1 MNGGRNRPVLIV
13 HLGILIVLLGLQ
25 FILPPFHHGMVARIM
40 VLATYATGYNILL
53 GYTGL
58 MSLGHAMLFATGMYA
73 TGLTIL
79 YLGFGAITAV
89 FTGIV
94 ASVVHSAVIG
104 LVTLRTSGVAFLI
117 VTMMFAQV
125 FYLSSLYFNRITGG
139 DQGFILTGRLQP
151 LHIGGIPLAFSD
163 PAVKYNAALATFAVC
178 LLLSLWL
185 VRSPAGR
192 VLVAI
197 RDNEDRTRM
206 LGYNTFKYK
215 LLALVVSG
223 GISGAAGSVYTLLF
237 SYVGATFGSVLYSIY
252 PLLWTLVGGVGTTIG
267 PLAGT
272 ALMTYL
278 VDIASGIT
286 SSYLLVVGVA
296 LVLLIMWLPAG
307 VMGGVRSRWWKWLP

>member
-1 MNGGRNRPVLIV
+1 MRGGENRSALVVHVLVIV
-13 HLGILIVLLGLQ
+13 VLLGLQ
-25 FILPPFHHGMVARIM
+25 FVLPPFHHGMVARIM
-40 VLATYATGYNILL
+40 VLATYAVGYNILL

-73 TGLTIL
+73 TGLVVF
-79 YLGFGAITAV
+79 YWGFGAVWAFLI
-89 FTGIV
+89 GIA
-94 ASVVHSAVIG
+94 ASVLHSAVIG
-104 LVTLRTSGVAFLI
+104 LVTLRTSGVAFLV

-139 DQGFILTGRLQP
+139 DQGFTLTGHLRP
-151 LHIGGIPLAFSD
+151 LHLGGMELAYSD
-163 PAVKYNAALATFAVC
+163 PAVKYNVALATFAVC

-185 VRSPAGR
+185 IRSPAGR
-192 VLVAI
+192 VLLAV

-206 LGYNTFKYK
+206 LGYNTFRYK

-237 SYVGATFGSVLYSIY
+237 SYVGATFASVLYSIY
-252 PLLWTLVGGVGTTIG
+252 PLLWTLVGGAATTLG
-267 PLAGT
+267 PLVGT

-286 SSYLLVVGVA
+286 SSYLLVVGVT

-307 VMGGVRSRWWKWLP
+307 VMGGVRARWWKWLP

>member
-1 MNGGRNRPVLIV
+1 MSSSKGRPALVL
-13 HLGILIVLLGLQ
+13 HLAIILLLVGLQ
-25 FILPPFHHGMVARIM
+25 FVLPPFHHGMVARIM
-40 VLATYATGYNILL
+40 VLATYAIGYNILL
-53 GYTGL
+53 GYAGL

-73 TGLTIL
+73 TGLTVF
-79 YLGFGAITAV
+79 YLGFGAGTAV
-89 FTGIV
+89 LTGIV
-94 ASVVHSAVIG
+94 ASVVHSTVIG

-139 DQGFILTGRLQP
+139 DQGFILTGHLQP
-151 LHIGGIPLAFSD
+151 LHLGGLQLAFSN
-163 PAVKYNAALATFAVC
+163 PAVKYNVALALFAIC

-185 VRSPAGR
+185 IRSPAGR
-192 VLVAI
+192 VLIAV

-206 LGYNTFKYK
+206 LGYNTFQYK

-237 SYVGATFGSVLYSIY
+237 SYVGATFASVLYSIY

-267 PLAGT
+267 PLVGT
-272 ALMTYL
+272 LVMTYL
-278 VDIASGIT
+278 VDIASGTT

-296 LVLLIMWLPAG
+296 LVVLITWLPAG
-307 VMGGVRSRWWKWLP
+307 VMGGVRARWWKWLP